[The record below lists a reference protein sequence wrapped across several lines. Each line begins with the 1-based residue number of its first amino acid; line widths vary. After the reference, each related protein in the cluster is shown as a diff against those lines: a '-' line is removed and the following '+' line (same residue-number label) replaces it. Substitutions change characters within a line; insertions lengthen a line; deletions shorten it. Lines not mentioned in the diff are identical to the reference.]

1 MQRYLSLGSYTKEKF
16 GTKLYKLALDGGFT
30 CPNRDGTLGTR
41 GCIFCSGRGSGDF
54 AESTAEDVAAA
65 IERAKGRV
73 AHKNRG
79 GGYIAYFQSYTAT
92 YAPIEKLAELFTAAV
107 RCEDVRVLSVA
118 TRPDCLSNETVE
130 LLKRLNEV
138 KPVWVELGLQTVHE
152 ETARYIRRGYETAV
166 YFDAVRRLH
175 EAGLTV
181 ITHMIIG
188 LPGETEVMI
197 YKTAEAIGRVGSDGV
212 KFQLLHVLRHTDLAD
227 EFCAGKFVLPGM
239 DEYIRILAGCV
250 ERVPKDMVIHRMT
263 GDGAKRELI
272 APEWSADKKRVLNA
286 INRYFEEHDIIQG
299 RLFKDE

>member
-1 MQRYLSLGSYTKEKF
+1 MQRYLSLGSYAKEKF

-54 AESTAEDVAAA
+54 AESTAEGVAAA

-92 YAPIEKLAELFTAAV
+92 YAPIEKLEELFTAAV

-118 TRPDCLSNETVE
+118 TRPDCLGDETVA
-130 LLKRLNEV
+130 LLKRLNES

-152 ETARYIRRGYETAV
+152 DTARYIRRGYETAV

-188 LPGETEVMI
+188 LPGETEEMI

-227 EFCAGKFVLPGM
+227 EFRTGKFVLPDM

-272 APEWSADKKRVLNA
+272 APMWSADKKRVLNA
-286 INRYFEEHDIIQG
+286 INRYFEENDIMQG
-299 RLFKDE
+299 RLFKNE